1 MLDQQVEVCLYDFKM
16 QVLSSTAVK
25 DICVWSLNSMN
36 DDLLTKQEYVV
47 LDKQYLGKINLVK
60 TLGLTYVSPESG
72 LFSVH
77 VLMRLTV
84 GNS

>member
-1 MLDQQVEVCLYDFKM
+1 
-16 QVLSSTAVK
+16 
-25 DICVWSLNSMN
+25 MN